1 MESLGE
7 FDYVVVGGGTAGCVV
22 AARLSESGAHRVALI
37 EAGGEDDS
45 FWIHTPIGYGKLY
58 DDPKYNWT
66 YESEPEPELA
76 GGRSYLP
83 RGKVLGGTGS
93 INGMIYVRGQREDF
107 DGWRQLGN
115 TGWSYDDVLPYFKK
129 SEDNVRGADAY
140 HATGG
145 PIRVEYTRRHELA
158 DAFVEAAVQAGFPRN
173 DDVNG
178 ASADGFGYNQVTIRG
193 GRRSGTATEYL
204 RPARRR
210 PNLTVILN
218 ALATRVV
225 FRDGRA
231 VGVEVRR
238 NGVLESLTARR
249 EIIIA
254 GGTFNSP
261 QLLQASGVGP
271 ADLLRK
277 HGISVVADR
286 AGVGSNLRDHFQL
299 TMGYRC
305 TRPVTVNDV
314 VNNPLRRMAMGL
326 QYILFRKGLMATN
339 ATLAGGGIRTDPS
352 YASPNCRLQ
361 LRLWGRSITGRS
373 RERMGLHPF
382 SSFIVSATMVHP
394 DNCGTVRIKGPD
406 TAAAPEIRFNYFVSE
421 RDRHACVVALKTIR
435 RIMSMPAISPYVAE
449 EMSPGPQVTSDD
461 DLVEFCR
468 KRGTTNH
475 HQVGTCRMGV
485 DGQAVVDP
493 RLRVRGIGQLRVID
507 ASVMPTIVGGN
518 TNAATVMIAEKG
530 SAMILEEAGLND
542 LEIHQGKKP

>member
-22 AARLSESGAHRVALI
+22 AARLSESGTHRVALI
-37 EAGGEDDS
+37 EAGGEDNS

-83 RGKVLGGTGS
+83 RGRVLGGTGS
-93 INGMIYVRGQREDF
+93 INGMIYVRGHREDF

-115 TGWSYDDVLPYFKK
+115 AGWSFDEVLPYFKK

-210 PNLTVILN
+210 PNLKVILH
-218 ALATRVV
+218 ALATRVL
-225 FRDGRA
+225 FRDSRA
-231 VGVEVRR
+231 VGVEFRR
-238 NGVLESLTARR
+238 HGVVESVSARR
-249 EIIIA
+249 EVILS

-271 ADLLRK
+271 ADLLRS
-277 HGISVVADR
+277 HGIPVVANMT
-286 AGVGSNLRDHFQL
+286 GVGSNLQDHFQL
-299 TMGYRC
+299 TVGYRC

-314 VNNPLRRMAMGL
+314 VNSPLRRTAMGI
-326 QYILFRKGLMATN
+326 QYLLFRKGLMATN

-352 YASPNCRLQ
+352 FASPNCRLQ

-373 RERMGLHPF
+373 KERMGLHPF

-394 DNCGTVRIKGPD
+394 DNRGTVRIKGSD
-406 TAAAPEIRFNYFVSE
+406 AAVAPEIRFNYFVSE
-421 RDRHACVVALKTIR
+421 RDRRACVAALKSIR
-435 RIMSMPAISPYVAE
+435 KVMSMPAIAHYVAE
-449 EMSPGPQVTSDD
+449 EMSPGPQCISDA
-461 DLVEFCR
+461 DLIEFCR
-468 KRGTTNH
+468 NRGNTNH
-475 HQVGTCRMGV
+475 HQVGTCKMGV
-485 DGQAVVDP
+485 DDQAVVDP
-493 RLRVRGIGQLRVID
+493 RLRVRGIAGLRVID
-507 ASVMPTIVGGN
+507 ASIMPTIVGGN
-518 TNAATVMIAEKG
+518 TNATTVMIAEKG
-530 SAMILEEAGLND
+530 SAMMLEDAAQN
-542 LEIHQGKKP
+542 

>member
-1 MESLGE
+1 MDSLGE

-22 AARLSESGAHRVALI
+22 AARLSESGAHSVALV

-45 FWIHTPIGYGKLY
+45 FWIRAPIGYGKLY
-58 DDPKYNWT
+58 DDPQYNWL
-66 YESEPEPELA
+66 YESEAEPELA

-107 DGWRQLGN
+107 DAWRQLGN
-115 TGWSYDDVLPYFKK
+115 TGWGYDEVLPYFKK
-129 SEDNVRGADAY
+129 SEDYVSGADAF
-140 HATGG
+140 HGAGG

-158 DAFVEAAVQAGFPRN
+158 DAFIAAGVQAGYPRN
-173 DDVNG
+173 EDVNG
-178 ASADGFGYNQVTIRG
+178 ASADGFGYNQVTIKD
-193 GRRSGTATEYL
+193 GRRSSTAIDFL

-210 PNLTVILN
+210 ANLKVILH
-218 ALATRVV
+218 AHATRIV

-231 VGVEVRR
+231 AGVEVRR
-238 NGVLESLTARR
+238 GGTLQSVSARR
-249 EIIIA
+249 EIVLA

-271 ADLLRK
+271 ASLLRS
-277 HGISVVADR
+277 HGIPVVADV

-299 TMGYRC
+299 TVGYRC

-314 VNNPLRRMAMGL
+314 VNNPLRRMAMGV

-373 RERMGLHPF
+373 KERMGLHPF

-394 DNCGTVRIKGPD
+394 DNCGTVRIKNAD
-406 TAAAPEIRFNYFVSE
+406 TAVAPEIRFNYFVSE

-435 RIMSMPAISPYVAE
+435 KIMGMPAISSYVAE

-461 DLVEFCR
+461 DLVEFVR

-475 HQVGTCRMGV
+475 HQVGTCKMGV
-485 DGQAVVDP
+485 DGEAVVDP
-493 RLRVRGIGQLRVID
+493 RLRLRGIGGLRVID
-507 ASVMPTIVGGN
+507 ASVMPTMVGGN
-518 TNAATVMIAEKG
+518 TNATTVMIAEKG
-530 SAMILEEAGLND
+530 SAMMLEDAGRSA
-542 LEIHQGKKP
+542 

>member
-1 MESLGE
+1 MKSLGE
-7 FDYVVVGGGTAGCVV
+7 FDYVVVGGGSAGCVV

-45 FWIHTPIGYGKLY
+45 FWIRAPLGYGKLY

-93 INGMIYVRGQREDF
+93 INGMIYVRGHREDF
-107 DGWRQLGN
+107 DGWRKLGN
-115 TGWSYDDVLPYFKK
+115 TGWSYDEVLPYFKM
-129 SEDNVRGADAY
+129 SEDSVRGDDAY

-193 GRRSGTATEYL
+193 GRRSGTAAEYL

-210 PNLTVILN
+210 PNLKVILH
-218 ALATRVV
+218 ALATRVQ
-225 FRDGRA
+225 FREGRA
-231 VGVEVRR
+231 VGVEFRR
-238 NGVLESLTARR
+238 NGVLECVTARR
-249 EIIIA
+249 EVVLS

-271 ADLLRK
+271 ADLLRS
-277 HGISVVADR
+277 HGIPVTANLP
-286 AGVGSNLRDHFQL
+286 GVGSNLQDHFQM
-299 TMGYRC
+299 TVGYRC

-314 VNNPLRRMAMGL
+314 VNNPLRRTAMGI
-326 QYILFRKGLMATN
+326 QYLLFRNGLMATN
-339 ATLAGGGIRTDPS
+339 ANLAGGGIRTDPS
-352 YASPNCRLQ
+352 FASPNCRLQ

-373 RERMGLHPF
+373 KERMGLHPF

-394 DNCGTVRIKGPD
+394 DNRGSVRIKGPD
-406 TAAAPEIRFNYFVSE
+406 TAVAPEIRFNYFVSE
-421 RDRHACVVALKTIR
+421 RDQHACVVALQTIR
-435 RIMSMPAISPYVAE
+435 KLMAMPAIASYVAE
-449 EMSPGPQVTSDD
+449 EMSPGPQCVSEA

-475 HQVGTCRMGV
+475 HQVGTCKMGV
-485 DGQAVVDP
+485 DAEAVVDP
-493 RLRVRGIGQLRVID
+493 KLRVRGIAGLRVID

-518 TNAATVMIAEKG
+518 TNATTVMIAEKG
-530 SAMILEEAGLND
+530 SVMMLGDAA
-542 LEIHQGKKP
+542 